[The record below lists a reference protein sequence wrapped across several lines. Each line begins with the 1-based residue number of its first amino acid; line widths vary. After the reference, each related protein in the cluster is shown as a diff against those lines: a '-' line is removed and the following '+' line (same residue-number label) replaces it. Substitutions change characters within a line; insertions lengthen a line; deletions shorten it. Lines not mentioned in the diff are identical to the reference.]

1 MERLL
6 IGKKNTEDSPK
17 GLNVHKN
24 KPSRKA
30 TLVTPH
36 FLSQARLEHPQA
48 ITGHSIIQSQM
59 SQIPGAGYSKNPK
72 PTAYW
77 RTSLS
82 CGNHELGLRISGFTS
97 YTPSFFFPPAALSP
111 QRRDSLTAL
120 DFQRPIPAAVSRA
133 ASGILA
139 NPKPEMLRKDEVVSS
154 RGLLKRFIIRVH
166 DCRQMRTETLLER
179 KANIVRFFCFH
190 FYANYV
196 LQKMRGVSFKG
207 SAIYIHTYIHT

>member
-1 MERLL
+1 MTALEVLERKGARLEETTTDGGDTPLHLAASEGHLHVVFLLLSLKVSPQPKNRRGKTPQDVLKRPSATTNCTMEIFRDISKTQIMEKWIESERERSNLTREVRTQQVSARWRSASRPP
-6 IGKKNTEDSPK
+6 GMRQGGVQCGN
-17 GLNVHKN
+17 N

-82 CGNHELGLRISGFTS
+82 CGNH
-97 YTPSFFFPPAALSP
+97 
-111 QRRDSLTAL
+111 DS
-120 DFQRPIPAAVSRA
+120 Q
-133 ASGILA
+133 
-139 NPKPEMLRKDEVVSS
+139 
-154 RGLLKRFIIRVH
+154 
-166 DCRQMRTETLLER
+166 
-179 KANIVRFFCFH
+179 
-190 FYANYV
+190 
-196 LQKMRGVSFKG
+196 
-207 SAIYIHTYIHT
+207 